1 MAGAL
6 STLLL
11 YNPPYK
17 KLTILFFLQSS
28 NTLLFSKWTL
38 CGRVSTPLFENSN
51 PSELYL
57 FADSQSPKNSA
68 RCLNNRWP
76 MGQAAQRL
84 TWDWLQVK
92 CHQIKNNN
100 NDNKRK
106 ITPCLPVY
114 RTFPWPSSPCRRFL
128 FRGSPET
135 RTGVSGCV
143 CGGASSRLVFSRAP
157 GIELSR
163 RVCFRREKLPRRTAC
178 CRLTK
183 DGQRVKHPCRPPA
196 EVLSCVALLS
206 EPGIKNAFP
215 LCGAAG
221 TLQVKVSI

>member
-76 MGQAAQRL
+76 MGQAVQRL

-92 CHQIKNNN
+92 CDQIKNNN
-100 NDNKRK
+100 NNKRK

-196 EVLSCVALLS
+196 EV
-206 EPGIKNAFP
+206 
-215 LCGAAG
+215 
-221 TLQVKVSI
+221 